1 MKILIKNASYVVRD
15 VNRIEKNVDILIN
28 GNKISKVGKF
38 SRTCLNKE
46 DIKVI
51 NASGKAVIP
60 GLINTHTHLYQHLLK
75 GHQDNLSLVKWCE
88 KVTFI

>member
-28 GNKISKVGKF
+28 GNKISKVGKCCH
-38 SRTCLNKE
+38 SWTNE
-46 DIKVI
+46 GNITKVI

-60 GLINTHTHLYQHLLK
+60 Y
-75 GHQDNLSLVKWCE
+75 
-88 KVTFI
+88 